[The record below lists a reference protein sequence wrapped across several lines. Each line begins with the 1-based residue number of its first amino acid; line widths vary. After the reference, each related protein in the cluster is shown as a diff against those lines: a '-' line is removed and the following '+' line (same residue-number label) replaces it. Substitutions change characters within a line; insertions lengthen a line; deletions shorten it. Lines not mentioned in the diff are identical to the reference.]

1 MLHLEKITRDEL
13 LHMMR
18 ASAMKLTDIRTQYL
32 ENVRAYHDIEFP
44 AQEYTLR
51 NSWTKVD
58 VYDAEQK
65 RRWKVS
71 ILQHKLERI
80 KKDYRSWT
88 RWHNDVHRAF
98 QYAMQYP
105 EDTRFNAEM
114 DPGVSLAIKLA
125 E

>member
-1 MLHLEKITRDEL
+1 MLHLEKITQDEL

-58 VYDAEQK
+58 VYDK
-65 RRWKVS
+65 YLLIDK
-71 ILQHKLERI
+71 I
-80 KKDYRSWT
+80 KI
-88 RWHNDVHRAF
+88 AF
-98 QYAMQYP
+98 KNIIELNLMF
-105 EDTRFNAEM
+105 E
-114 DPGVSLAIKLA
+114 
-125 E
+125 

>member
-13 LHMMR
+13 LHMMH

-32 ENVRAYHDIEFP
+32 ENLRAYYDIEFP

-51 NSWTKVD
+51 NSWTKAD

-88 RWHNDVHRAF
+88 RWHDDVHRAF
-98 QYAMQYP
+98 QYAMQCS

-114 DPGVSLAIKLA
+114 DPGVSLTIKLA

>member
-18 ASAMKLTDIRTQYL
+18 ASSMKLTDIRTQYL

-51 NSWTKVD
+51 NSWTNVD

-65 RRWKVS
+65 RRFKVS

-98 QYAMQYP
+98 WYAMQYP

-114 DPGVSLAIKLA
+114 DPGVSLTIKLV